1 MIVTENNNFSYDL
14 NDKSNI
20 FNERFL
26 VDYMLWKLCKFLRYF
41 GIDVGYI
48 KEKNHTELHKKA
60 LEEKRIILT
69 RDHSYFKK
77 KLQAPCYFVE
87 ENSKSS
93 V

>member
-1 MIVTENNNFSYDL
+1 
-14 NDKSNI
+14 
-20 FNERFL
+20 
-26 VDYMLWKLCKFLRYF
+26 LRYF